1 MKSINFKEALCRS
14 IHYLHNVCGLP
25 YEDPYLEDPYLRN
38 LLKINYT
45 DNLLMSSSNFAEL
58 FARREQSMSF
68 IEELF
73 NSLFKPKE
81 FTIVTQT

>member
-25 YEDPYLEDPYLRN
+25 YEDLYLRN

>member
-1 MKSINFKEALCRS
+1 MKSINFKEALCKC
-14 IHYLHNVCGLP
+14 IAHLHGVCKIP
-25 YEDPYLEDPYLRN
+25 YEDPYLRN

-45 DNLLMSSSNFAEL
+45 DNLLMSSSNFEEL

-73 NSLFKPKE
+73 NGLFKPKE

>member
-1 MKSINFKEALCRS
+1 MKSINFKEALCKC
-14 IHYLHNVCGLP
+14 IAHLHGVCKIP
-25 YEDPYLEDPYLRN
+25 YEDPYLRN

-45 DNLLMSSSNFAEL
+45 DNLLMSSSNFEEL
-58 FARREQSMSF
+58 FARREQSRSF

-73 NSLFKPKE
+73 NGLFKPKE

>member
-25 YEDPYLEDPYLRN
+25 YEDPYLRN

-45 DNLLMSSSNFAEL
+45 DNLLMSSSNFNEL

-73 NSLFKPKE
+73 NSLIKPKE

>member
-1 MKSINFKEALCRS
+1 MKSINFKEALCRC
-14 IHYLHNVCGLP
+14 IAHLHNVCKIP
-25 YEDPYLEDPYLRN
+25 YEDPYLRN

-45 DNLLMSSSNFAEL
+45 DNLLMSSNNFQEL
-58 FARREQSMSF
+58 VARREQSMSF

>member
-1 MKSINFKEALCRS
+1 MKSINFKEALCRC
-14 IHYLHNVCGLP
+14 IAHLHNVCGLP
-25 YEDPYLEDPYLRN
+25 YEDPYLRN

-45 DNLLMSSSNFAEL
+45 DNLLMSSSNFNEL

>member
-14 IHYLHNVCGLP
+14 IHHLHNVCGLP
-25 YEDPYLEDPYLRN
+25 YEDPYLRN

-45 DNLLMSSSNFAEL
+45 DNLLMSSSNFNEL

-73 NSLFKPKE
+73 NGLFKPKE

>member
-25 YEDPYLEDPYLRN
+25 YEDPYLRN

-45 DNLLMSSSNFAEL
+45 DNLLMSSTNYQEL
-58 FARREQSMSF
+58 FSRREQSMSF

-73 NSLFKPKE
+73 NGLFKPKE

>member
-1 MKSINFKEALCRS
+1 MKSINFKEALCKC
-14 IHYLHNVCGLP
+14 IAHLHGVCKIP
-25 YEDPYLEDPYLRN
+25 YEDPYLRN

-45 DNLLMSSSNFAEL
+45 DNLLMSSNNFQEL
-58 FARREQSMSF
+58 VARREQSMSF

-73 NSLFKPKE
+73 NGLFKPKE